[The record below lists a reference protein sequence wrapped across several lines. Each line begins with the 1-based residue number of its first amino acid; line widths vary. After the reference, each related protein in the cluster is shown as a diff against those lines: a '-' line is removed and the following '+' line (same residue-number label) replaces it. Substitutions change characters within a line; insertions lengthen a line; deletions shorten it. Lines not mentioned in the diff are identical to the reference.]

1 MSNQSNIA
9 VQRKVTVTLPDD
21 LLVRL
26 DERIPPRQRSSFIAE
41 AIETQLALAE
51 QQAALEE
58 AAGAWRDEHHPD
70 MVNDTDID
78 AWLITL
84 RQSWSGEEDE

>member
-1 MSNQSNIA
+1 MANQSNIA

-21 LLVRL
+21 LLLRL
-26 DERIPPRQRSSFIAE
+26 DKRIPPRQRSSFIAE

-70 MVNDTDID
+70 MVKDADID
-78 AWLITL
+78 AWLISL
-84 RQSWSGEEDE
+84 RYSWSGEEHE